1 MKVWASQVALV
12 VKNPSA
18 NAGDWETQPRL
29 LLLRMILEFT
39 NLVIYFNPPD
49 SAEEKTEPTDV
60 PVLSKI
66 SKAWVQVYSY

>member
-1 MKVWASQVALV
+1 MGF
-12 VKNPSA
+12 PS
-18 NAGDWETQPRL
+18 GSSGKEPTCQCRRL
-29 LLLRMILEFT
+29 RDIATFFLLRMILEFT

-66 SKAWVQVYSY
+66 SKA

>member
-1 MKVWASQVALV
+1 
-12 VKNPSA
+12 
-18 NAGDWETQPRL
+18 
-29 LLLRMILEFT
+29 MILEFT

-49 SAEEKTEPTDV
+49 SAEEKTEPTDA